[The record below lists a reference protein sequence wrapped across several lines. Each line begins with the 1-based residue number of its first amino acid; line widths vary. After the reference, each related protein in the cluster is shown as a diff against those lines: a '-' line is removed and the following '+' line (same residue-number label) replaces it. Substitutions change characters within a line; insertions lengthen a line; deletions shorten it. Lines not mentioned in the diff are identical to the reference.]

1 MIQRFNQTFNNML
14 VHVIQQC
21 GRQWHTFIPFMTWAM
36 REVASSTTNVSP
48 FALVCRRT
56 PRGPLAVLKE
66 SWTGERDVTMNV
78 SKSVSEYLDDLK
90 QRLRSIAELAANYAS
105 PGKNATGQNAPDK
118 MPLDK
123 MPPDKMPQD
132 KMPLDKMLPTVEFV
146 FIYFKCCFHLLP
158 YHLTCRNRL

>member
-1 MIQRFNQTFNNML
+1 
-14 VHVIQQC
+14 
-21 GRQWHTFIPFMTWAM
+21 
-36 REVASSTTNVSP
+36 
-48 FALVCRRT
+48 
-56 PRGPLAVLKE
+56 
-66 SWTGERDVTMNV
+66 MNV